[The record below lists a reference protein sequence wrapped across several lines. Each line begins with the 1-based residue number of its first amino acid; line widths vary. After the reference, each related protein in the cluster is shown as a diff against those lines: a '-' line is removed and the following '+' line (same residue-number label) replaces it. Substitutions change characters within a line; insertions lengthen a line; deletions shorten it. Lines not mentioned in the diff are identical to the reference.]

1 MAIAPNKTANHNAN
15 HRSKWKPAIVG
26 QAREKMQTCA
36 KRGKN
41 NATSGAKRGKI
52 RLSEV
57 VTIGCGYVWFWL
69 VEGNEITVLFD

>member
-1 MAIAPNKTANHNAN
+1 MQTIV
-15 HRSKWKPAIVG
+15 RSENLQSWAKRGK
-26 QAREKMQTCA
+26 KMQTCA

-41 NATSGAKRGKI
+41 NTTSGAKRGKI